1 LQGPWPE
8 HRREPSTIAEVIS
21 RRYSKTDIFCDTF
34 LSLVAWTDRNADG
47 HKTSHNANLEA
58 RIASFN
64 IARQIRNFDT
74 SRISCILPF
83 PIFLQTAGPL
93 LEVRLRRA
101 KRAAGQVG
109 HTHVVDVMHM
119 SVCSKGT
126 FFLALPAPGRAQ
138 KRAGVLVA
146 W

>member
-1 LQGPWPE
+1 M
-8 HRREPSTIAEVIS
+8 S
-21 RRYSKTDIFCDTF
+21 RRYSKTDIFCGTF

-47 HKTSHNANLEA
+47 HKMSQKANLEA

-74 SRISCILPF
+74 SRICCVVLFCIF
-83 PIFLQTAGPL
+83 FQTAGPL

-109 HTHVVDVMHM
+109 HTRVVDVMHM

-126 FFLALPAPGRAQ
+126 FFLGLPAPGRAQ